1 MDQKPLISIV
11 IPVYNCAGYVNET
24 IQSVV
29 KSSYPN
35 WEIILINDGST
46 DRSPAVCKEW
56 ETKYPEKIR
65 LIDQRNQGP
74 SVARNVGI
82 FYARGEFI
90 LPLDSDDKIHPE
102 YIGLAIAQFQS
113 DEQTKVV
120 YCEAEKFGEKSGP
133 WNLKPFSLKQLAL
146 DNMIF
151 VSGVFRK
158 KDWEDVGGYD
168 PRLIWGWEDW
178 EFWINLL
185 KHGGKVVKLPQV
197 GFYYRIRKGSRRKS
211 TNKEAKRL
219 TIDLLNKKHPEFFE
233 HYLHGPLRNPRGI
246 SIWVNGIHSL
256 LAWKPS
262 GIGKN
267 MAGQIHEKRKPQPL
281 T

>member
-11 IPVYNCAGYVNET
+11 IPVYNCAGYVNDT

-46 DRSPAVCKEW
+46 DRSPTVCKEW

-211 TNKEAKRL
+211 TNKAAKRL

-267 MAGQIHEKRKPQPL
+267 MAVLIHEKRKPQPL

>member
-1 MDQKPLISIV
+1 MDQKPMISIV

-29 KSSYPN
+29 NSSYPN
-35 WEIILINDGST
+35 WEIILINDGCT

-82 FYARGEFI
+82 FYSRGEFI

-158 KDWEDVGGYD
+158 KDWEDIGGYD

-219 TIDLLNKKHPEFFE
+219 TIGLLNKKHSEFFE
-233 HYLHGPLRNPRGI
+233 RYLHGPLRNPRGI
-246 SIWVNGIHSL
+246 SIWVNGIHRA
-256 LAWKPS
+256 LAWKPF

-267 MAGQIHEKRKPQPL
+267 MAGLIDEKRKPQPL